1 MSQLQ
6 GYLIPVV
13 IYVLIEVGISAVNV
27 LLNFSENFPH
37 TAARYQH
44 WLYLLSDDNLDH
56 RDVQQLLLTALIPAY
71 MILFWDGLEIRHP
84 GSWVPRCTF
93 DSIKKAMVCSFV
105 ASKSYSIFVM
115 IYIGWSVPP
124 GGSKLMTW
132 IDLWLEST
140 LTASI
145 AMSLCCIPW
154 CLSSLA
160 YGWEEFMADVQ
171 DVFHPPWPQE

>member
-6 GYLIPVV
+6 GYLIPIIISIV
-13 IYVLIEVGISAVNV
+13 IKAGVSTVDV

-37 TAARYQH
+37 TTARFQH

-56 RDVQQLLLTALIPAY
+56 WHLQWLLLIALLPAY
-71 MILFWDGLEIRHP
+71 MLLFWDGLEVR
-84 GSWVPRCTF
+84 SWNPSSTF
-93 DSIKKAMVCSFV
+93 GSIKKAMLYSFL

-115 IYIGWSVPP
+115 FYIGWSVPP

-140 LTASI
+140 LTALVAMGLCSI
-145 AMSLCCIPW
+145 PF
-154 CLSSLA
+154 CLASLA
-160 YGWEEFMADVQ
+160 YDREEFLADVYELIY
-171 DVFHPPWPQE
+171 PPLHRG